1 MVFQS
6 SKSHLRRS
14 ADEAVSTWVARL
26 RSATWW
32 GVLLL
37 LAAQWLLTAAALA
50 LDADIVL
57 QGGMVYDGT
66 GSEGV
71 VGDVAICGER
81 IAAVGEFSLG
91 KADRVIDCRGLVVAP
106 GFIDLHTHS
115 DQPITKAKTRDNLNY
130 LIQGCT
136 TVVTGNCGGGRI
148 EVDKYFKEIDR
159 HGAGTNVIHLMPHG
173 SVRRSVM
180 GSANRAPTPE
190 ELERM
195 KSLIDRGMRAGA
207 WGMSTGLIYV
217 PSAFAET
224 DELVELAKVVAS
236 HGGIYVSH
244 IRNESDHLLEALRE
258 AIEIG
263 RRANVPVE
271 ISHFKAVGAG
281 NWGRVREAARLIEKA
296 RQEGITVTADQYPY
310 IATST
315 SLDATLF
322 PATKIPGGRS
332 KLSERMAAD
341 PSLER
346 LVRELVASRL
356 HENERIM
363 IASSKKF
370 PQWVGK
376 SLSEIASSE
385 GQDIVDVALKIQ
397 ANGGASVV
405 KFCLSEE
412 DVQYVM
418 GLPWVATGSD
428 GRARLPDPQQQ
439 PHPRNFGTFARK
451 IGRYAL
457 RQKVISPAHAI
468 RSSSGL
474 PADILGLTDRGY
486 LRPGAYADVV
496 VFDPED
502 FIDRATFDSPQEYS
516 TGVRYVFVAGRVAL
530 ADGKPSQRLSGRA
543 IRHQSKP

>member
-180 GSANRAPTPE
+180 GSANRAPTAE